1 MTTNSRFARVVEQS
15 SRDHTAEVLA
25 DLTEA
30 ELTQL
35 VCKAIKQP
43 EATIVDTDCKQIQGG
58 ASGSKVFKLSGKAKA
73 GHETVDWS
81 LFLKIL
87 DKRTDRHQLGDA
99 TWEREA
105 LLYESDLL
113 NDLPGGLRVPSCFL
127 VDRKSTSEIWLWME
141 DVSESSSAG
150 ETLGHMDM
158 APWPLERYGQVA
170 YCLGRLN
177 GAYLTDRP
185 LPTHRWLFS
194 EYERMPQLWASVDG
208 AASIDLIGKS
218 HTHPLV
224 QQLYP
229 PDVISGLAQLWQER
243 EVWLANL
250 YDHLPQTFGHLDAA
264 RVNLLAR
271 RLPDGTDELFAID
284 WQLSGIGGI
293 GQELTPLVLVT
304 LMLGNVGV
312 EHLLALERIAFAGYA
327 DGLRDAGWDGDLRMA
342 RYGYI
347 ALAGISWALRRF
359 SGMVEYLIDEE
370 KTALMESFTKRP
382 ISESI
387 ESWSILLEHMINLA
401 DEGRDL
407 ARELF

>member
-1 MTTNSRFARVVEQS
+1 MLCRVVERS
-15 SRDHTAEVLA
+15 SRDHTAEVIA

-43 EATIVDTDCKQIQGG
+43 EATIVDTDGKQNQGG

-87 DKRTDRHQLGDA
+87 DKTTDRHQLGDA

-113 NDLPGGLRVPSCFL
+113 NDIPGGLRVPSCFL

-141 DVSESSSAG
+141 DVNESSSAG
-150 ETLGHMDM
+150 EAMGHMNM
-158 APWPLERYGQVA
+158 ATWPLERYGQVG

-185 LPTHRWLFS
+185 LPTHRWLFR
-194 EYERMPQLWASVDG
+194 EYERMPQLWASVDVS
-208 AASIDLIGKS
+208 ASIDLIEKS

-250 YDHLPQTFGHLDAA
+250 YDHLHQIFGHLDAA

-271 RLPDGTDELFAID
+271 RLPGGTDELFAID

-312 EHLLALERIAFAGYA
+312 EHLLA
-327 DGLRDAGWDGDLRMA
+327 
-342 RYGYI
+342 
-347 ALAGISWALRRF
+347 
-359 SGMVEYLIDEE
+359 
-370 KTALMESFTKRP
+370 
-382 ISESI
+382 
-387 ESWSILLEHMINLA
+387 
-401 DEGRDL
+401 
-407 ARELF
+407 